1 MNKDRMAII
10 FKLNTGGLETQF
22 ISRWHSAFLSK
33 RDGDGSKLVEAAL
46 LKWTISNGKVPFA
59 IIMEEY

>member
-33 RDGDGSKLVEAAL
+33 RDGDGGEDDEDGGID
-46 LKWTISNGKVPFA
+46 WNGDA
-59 IIMEEY
+59 Y